1 MKKLLKIIGVVI
13 GFVIVV
19 ALVFFI
25 YFNIKY
31 PDVQPAP
38 AVTVE
43 RTPER
48 IERGRYLANSVTV
61 CIDCHSTR
69 DWSRFSGPIV
79 KGTEGKGGEMFNEEV
94 GGVPGTLHA
103 SNITPYGIKDYSDG
117 ELLRTFTTGVTRHT
131 RALFPLMPYMSYN
144 RLTQEDAYSIVAYV
158 RTLEAIENEV
168 GTSSLNFPLNFIV
181 KTMPLNSFTP
191 SPEPDRS
198 NPLEYGRYLTGI
210 AGCGDCHTPAV
221 KGARIPGM
229 DFAGGFEFLFPG
241 GVVRSLNITPDSETG
256 IGKWS
261 KGDFIAR
268 FRAFASKELLDA
280 TMEPNEFNTPMSW
293 TMYAGMT
300 DDDLGAIYEFLRTVK
315 PVQHQVAKFTPKQ

>member
-19 ALVFFI
+19 ALVFLV

-38 AVTVE
+38 AVSVE

-79 KGTEGKGGEMFNEEV
+79 RGTEGKGGEMFTEEA
-94 GGVPGTLHA
+94 GGVPGTLYA
-103 SNITPYGIKDYSDG
+103 SNITPYGIGDYSDG
-117 ELLRTFTTGVTRHT
+117 ELLRTFTTGVTKHN

-144 RLTQEDAYSIVAYV
+144 HLTQEDAYSIVAYV
-158 RTLEAIENEV
+158 RSLGAIENNV
-168 GTSSLNFPLNFIV
+168 GESSLNFPLNFIV

-210 AGCGDCHTPAV
+210 AGCGDCHSPAV

-229 DFAGGFEFLFPG
+229 DFAGGFEFVFPG

-256 IGKWS
+256 IGEWS
-261 KGDFIAR
+261 KDDFIAR

-280 TMEPNEFNTPMSW
+280 TMEPDEFNTPMPW